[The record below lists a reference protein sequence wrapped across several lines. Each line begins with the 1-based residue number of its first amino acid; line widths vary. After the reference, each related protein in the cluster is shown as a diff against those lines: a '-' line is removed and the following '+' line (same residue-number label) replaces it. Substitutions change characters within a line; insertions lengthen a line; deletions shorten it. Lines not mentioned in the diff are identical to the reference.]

1 MNVTNNG
8 DKMQVGDL
16 VQIAP
21 ARKEYSIGI
30 ILEQTPT
37 KFHGKQRLLV
47 HWFNPNGL
55 GVASMRSWE
64 HSDKLEVVCK

>member
-1 MNVTNNG
+1 
-8 DKMQVGDL
+8 MQVGDL

-30 ILEQTPT
+30 VLEQTPT
-37 KFHGKQRLLV
+37 KLHDKHRVLV

-55 GVASMRSWE
+55 GVASLVSWE
-64 HSDKLEVVCK
+64 HSDKLEVICK